1 MWKQKLGVN
10 VKLSNQEWQTY
21 ITSRNSGDFD
31 VIRASWVGDYNEA
44 STFLSL
50 LTSVHTGNIARFHSG
65 DYDRLLQDTSMKT
78 DAAARNATYNLA
90 ERLLL
95 EQAPIAPLYQYTNA
109 RLIKPWVKGYPI
121 NNPEDV
127 VYSHTLY
134 ITKH

>member
-1 MWKQKLGVN
+1 
-10 VKLSNQEWQTY
+10 
-21 ITSRNSGDFD
+21 
-31 VIRASWVGDYNEA
+31 
-44 STFLSL
+44 
-50 LTSVHTGNIARFHSG
+50 
-65 DYDRLLQDTSMKT
+65 MKT